1 LLVAQNLRL
10 SAFGHVVGCIKVLH
24 DQGGVSL
31 PFDVHFERTALAH
44 QSHRFAMDV
53 RLAGVGY
60 PVNDPIQIQARLGA
74 ELLRS
79 CATLDFDGFDET
91 CHVKTSSQGKEINLS
106 QSIYQIIF

>member
-1 LLVAQNLRL
+1 
-10 SAFGHVVGCIKVLH
+10 
-24 DQGGVSL
+24 
-31 PFDVHFERTALAH
+31 VHFERTALAH

-53 RLAGVGY
+53 RLAGVGH

-91 CHVKTSSQGKEINLS
+91 CHVKTSSQEK
-106 QSIYQIIF
+106 

>member
-1 LLVAQNLRL
+1 
-10 SAFGHVVGCIKVLH
+10 
-24 DQGGVSL
+24 
-31 PFDVHFERTALAH
+31 
-44 QSHRFAMDV
+44 
-53 RLAGVGY
+53 
-60 PVNDPIQIQARLGA
+60 LGA